1 MIEQGNLA
9 PNTGHECK
17 GGRVRFGGPIAGM
30 KERRNGRASDFVCD
44 VKAFCLIYLND
55 RVARQLF
62 VFVELE

>member
-1 MIEQGNLA
+1 MPPIPDTNA
-9 PNTGHECK
+9 K